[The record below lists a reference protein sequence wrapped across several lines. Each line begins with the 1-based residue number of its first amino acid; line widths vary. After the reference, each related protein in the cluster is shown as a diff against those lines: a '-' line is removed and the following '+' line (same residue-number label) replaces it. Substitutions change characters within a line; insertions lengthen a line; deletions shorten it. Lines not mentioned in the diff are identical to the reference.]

1 MKANKINS
9 KGDAA
14 MGWALSIDKAD
25 ITRAMIV
32 ETPSR
37 ALADGEAR
45 LTVRRFALT
54 ANNITYA
61 VFGEIMAYWAFFPAD
76 DGGRL
81 PVWGF
86 ADVTESKADG
96 IETGERIYGYFPAGD
111 ELIVKPGQITKG
123 SFVDETAHRSGLPE
137 AYNRYRRCANDP
149 GYAPEREHF
158 QQALQPLFLTSWLID
173 LHLRET
179 GFAGAHQASL
189 TSASSKTALALAWCI
204 GADRPDGVTIEAIT
218 SARSKPFVE
227 TTGFYDSIT
236 LYDDLKDLQPAPKR
250 IVIDFA
256 GDSTINAA
264 IHGALGDDLAANIRV
279 GAAHW
284 EQSAPASDLPGP
296 KPAFFFAPD
305 HAVKRMKE
313 WGNSEFL
320 RRYTAAW
327 AGFSEAAHGL
337 FDTVEMGGADGALGA
352 YKQLV
357 GNAAPASAAISV
369 EVS

>member
-1 MKANKINS
+1 
-9 KGDAA
+9 
-14 MGWALSIDKAD
+14 MGWALSIDTAD
-25 ITRAMIV
+25 ITRAKIV
-32 ETPSR
+32 ETQSR
-37 ALADGEAR
+37 PLQDGEAR
-45 LTVRRFALT
+45 LSVRRFALT

-61 VFGEIMAYWAFFPAD
+61 VFGEIMQYWAFFPAEG
-76 DGGRL
+76 GGRL

-86 ADVTESKADG
+86 ADVTETTVDG
-96 IETGERIYGYFPAGD
+96 LEVGERIYGYFPAAD
-111 ELIVKPGQITKG
+111 ELIVQPGQITKG
-123 SFVDETAHRSGLPE
+123 SFIDETAHRASLPE

-149 GYAPEREHF
+149 GYDREREPF

-179 GFAGAHQASL
+179 GFSGAQRASL

-204 GADRPDGVTIEAIT
+204 KNDRPGGVEIEAVT
-218 SARSKPFVE
+218 SQRSKPFVE
-227 TTGFYDSIT
+227 ETRFYDSIT
-236 LYDDLKDLQPAPKR
+236 LYDDLKDLRPEPKR

-256 GDSTINAA
+256 GDAKINAA

-284 EQSAPASDLPGP
+284 EESAPPKDLPGP

-305 HAVKRMKE
+305 HAAKRMKA
-313 WGNSEFL
+313 WGGSEFL
-320 RRYTAAW
+320 RRYSAAW
-327 AGFSEAAHGL
+327 AGFSDAAHGL
-337 FDTVEMGGADGALGA
+337 FDTVEMDGAQGALEA

-369 EVS
+369 EVGHD

>member
-1 MKANKINS
+1 
-9 KGDAA
+9 
-14 MGWALSIDKAD
+14 MGWALSIDTAD
-25 ITRAMIV
+25 ITRVKVV
-32 ETPSR
+32 ETESR
-37 ALADGEAR
+37 PLEDGEAR
-45 LTVRRFALT
+45 LAIRRFALT

-61 VFGEIMAYWAFFPAD
+61 VFGEIMQYWRFFPAE

-96 IETGERIYGYFPAGD
+96 IEAGERIYGYFPASD
-111 ELIVKPGQITKG
+111 ELIVQPGEITKG

-137 AYNRYRRCANDP
+137 VYNRYRRCANDP
-149 GYAPEREHF
+149 GYEPGREQF

-173 LHLRET
+173 LHLRDT
-179 GFAGAHQASL
+179 GFSGAAQASL

-204 GADRPDGVTIEAIT
+204 GADRPEDVGIEAIT

-236 LYDDLKDLQPAPKR
+236 LYDDLKDLTAQPKR
-250 IVIDFA
+250 ILIDFA
-256 GDSTINAA
+256 GDAKINAA

-284 EQSAPASDLPGP
+284 EESAPPKDLPGP

-305 HAVKRMKE
+305 HAVKRMKD
-313 WGNSEFL
+313 WGNAEFL
-320 RRYTAAW
+320 RRYSAAW
-327 AGFSEAAHGL
+327 AAFSDDAHGL
-337 FDTVEMGGADGALGA
+337 FDTLEKPGADGALDA

-357 GNAAPASAAISV
+357 GNTAPASAAISV
-369 EVS
+369 EVG